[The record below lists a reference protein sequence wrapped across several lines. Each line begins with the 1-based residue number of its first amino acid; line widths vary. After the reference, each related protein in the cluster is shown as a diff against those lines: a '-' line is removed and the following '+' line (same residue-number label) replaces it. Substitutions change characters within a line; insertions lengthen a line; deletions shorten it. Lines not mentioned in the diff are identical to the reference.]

1 MQKIRKYKNVVE
13 RFLSGEGGQR
23 FFNIAYSLGAA
34 VVILGALFKILH
46 LSGGDVLLS
55 VGMGTEVLMFVLTA
69 FDRPQPD
76 HSMPSF
82 ITGGVVGAVPAGDET
97 AVPASEGAAVPTP
110 VSSGAAGGGTVIIAG
125 GGGGA
130 VPAAAAGTVVM
141 PPVAGAVAQPQVP
154 ALEGVEDMTDGVRR
168 LGATIEEYVGKM
180 EDLNRSLA
188 GLNAIYEMQLRGA
201 SAQMDSAGSVRESM
215 RRMQQMCE
223 TTAATS
229 AEYSEEAR
237 RLTENIRHLNR
248 VYARMLE
255 AMTHN
260 PLAAAMPVEPE
271 KN

>member
-13 RFLSGEGGQR
+13 RFLSDEGGQR
-23 FFNIAYSLGAA
+23 FFNVAYSLGAA

-76 HSMPSF
+76 RSMPSF
-82 ITGGVVGAVPAGDET
+82 ITGGVVGAVSAGEQA
-97 AVPASEGAAVPTP
+97 AVPASDGAAVQAP
-110 VSSGAAGGGTVIIAG
+110 VPSGTVAGGTVIIAG
-125 GGGGA
+125 GGG
-130 VPAAAAGTVVM
+130 PAPVAATGTVVM
-141 PPVAGAVAQPQVP
+141 PAAASTAPRQQLPV
-154 ALEGVEDMTDGVRR
+154 LEGVEEMTDGVRR

-223 TTAATS
+223 TTAANS

-237 RLTENIRHLNR
+237 RLTENIRHLNS

-260 PLAAAMPVEPE
+260 PLATAMPAEPE

>member
-82 ITGGVVGAVPAGDET
+82 ITGGVVGAVPAGDEA
-97 AVPASEGAAVPTP
+97 AVPASEGAHVQTP
-110 VSSGAAGGGTVIIAG
+110 ASSGVAGGGTVIIAG
-125 GGGGA
+125 GGVGT
-130 VPAAAAGTVVM
+130 AAAAPGAVVM
-141 PPVAGAVAQPQVP
+141 PPVAGAVAQPHVP

-223 TTAATS
+223 TTAANS

-248 VYARMLE
+248 VYARMLD